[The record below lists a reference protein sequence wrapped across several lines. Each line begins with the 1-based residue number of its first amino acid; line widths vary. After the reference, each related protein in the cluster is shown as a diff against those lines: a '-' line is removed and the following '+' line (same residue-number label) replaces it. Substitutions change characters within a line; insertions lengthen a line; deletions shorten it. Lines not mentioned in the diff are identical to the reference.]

1 LSASRE
7 PAHAGGLDV
16 HLDRSTP
23 SVLLLRVAGEID
35 TLTAPMLE
43 EALGELL
50 AAEPADALV
59 AVELAG
65 VGFLASSGLAALIRA
80 AHRAEAQGREL
91 HLVGGSRAVTRPL
104 QVTGS
109 DRLFVLHADFGT
121 LPSAPNR
128 GQARRPA
135 D

>member
-1 LSASRE
+1 MSASRE

-16 HLDRSTP
+16 RLDRSTP
-23 SVLLLRVAGEID
+23 SVLLLRVVGEID
-35 TLTAPMLE
+35 TLTAPTLE

-80 AHRAEAQGREL
+80 AHRAETQGREL

-109 DRLFVLHADFGT
+109 DRLFVLHADLGT
-121 LPSAPNR
+121 LPSAPSR